1 VLDRVVGRSDS
12 KAAHDSGKPAAADT
26 ITTAM
31 VDGGSH
37 QEPHAMRKRAGQVR
51 RRGRGLVR
59 RLRRLAA
66 PGDGRV
72 DGGFRKEL
80 EDGELPL
87 SLDMASDS
95 RTLLIAL
102 GGIGRNV
109 SMPPF
114 EFFKATGGIP
124 CKRLFVRD
132 VNQAWYQMGLPGY
145 GTSFTSVSDTL
156 RELVAGHDVD
166 RLVLAGASAGGYAA
180 MAFGTMLGADL
191 VLCFAPQSTVDLGE
205 LHAIGDRR
213 YDERLGEVAAAGVID
228 PDWIDLRAAL
238 PTHRVVNTR
247 YHVYFADRVRPD
259 RLHAERLVGVE
270 GVRLYRFGRGNH
282 NIARMMRETGAL
294 DKVLQRALGA
304 SGN

>member
-1 VLDRVVGRSDS
+1 
-12 KAAHDSGKPAAADT
+12 
-26 ITTAM
+26 M
-31 VDGGSH
+31 VNGGSH
-37 QEPHAMRKRAGQVR
+37 QVPHAMQKRAGQVR
-51 RRGRGLVR
+51 RRGRRLVR
-59 RLRRLAA
+59 RLKRLAA
-66 PGDGRV
+66 PGDG
-72 DGGFRKEL
+72 GAATGFQREL

-87 SLDMASDS
+87 SLDMDSDS

-145 GTSFTSVSDTL
+145 GTSFTSASDTL

-180 MAFGTMLGADL
+180 MAFGTLLGADL
-191 VLCFAPQSTVDLGE
+191 VLCFAPQSTVDLDE
-205 LHAIGDRR
+205 LHAIGDHR
-213 YDERLGEVAAAGVID
+213 YDERLGEVTAAGVID

-238 PTHRVVNTR
+238 PAHRVANTR

-259 RLHAERLVGVE
+259 RLHAERLIGVE
-270 GVRLYRFGRGNH
+270 GMRLYRFGRGNH

-304 SGN
+304 SGQLTA

>member
-1 VLDRVVGRSDS
+1 
-12 KAAHDSGKPAAADT
+12 
-26 ITTAM
+26 
-31 VDGGSH
+31 
-37 QEPHAMRKRAGQVR
+37 MRKRAGQVR
-51 RRGRGLVR
+51 RRGRRLVR
-59 RLRRLAA
+59 RLKRLAA
-66 PGDGRV
+66 PG
-72 DGGFRKEL
+72 GGGAATGFQREL

-87 SLDMASDS
+87 ILDMDSDS

-114 EFFKATGGIP
+114 EFFKATGSIP

-156 RELVAGHDVD
+156 RELVAGHNVE

-180 MAFGTMLGADL
+180 MAFGTLLGADL
-191 VLCFAPQSTVDLGE
+191 VLCFAPQSTVDLDE
-205 LHAIGDRR
+205 LHAIGDHR
-213 YDERLGEVAAAGVID
+213 YDERLGEVTAAGVID
-228 PDWIDLRAAL
+228 PDWIDLRGAL
-238 PTHRVVNTR
+238 PAHRVANTR

-259 RLHAERLVGVE
+259 RLHAERLIGVE
-270 GVRLYRFGRGNH
+270 GMRLYRFGRGNH

-304 SGN
+304 SGQLTA